1 MSETPE
7 LPRWSDLLGICPNIP
22 GPAPDVTT
30 ADVRER
36 YMSDIRA
43 NEWGAGSYSMD
54 DYGAAFDRGMA
65 AHDAEV
71 GAKALRDAAQHL
83 VSVGPYDLDLK
94 EGESVVFAG
103 DPAEE
108 DRYTHAVVGRWLT
121 DRAIALG
128 VES

>member
-1 MSETPE
+1 MTAAEQPK
-7 LPRWSDLLGICPNIP
+7 WSDLLGICPNRP
-22 GPAPDVTT
+22 GPAADVTM

-54 DYGAAFDRGMA
+54 DYGAAFDRAMA

-71 GAKALRDAAQHL
+71 AAKALRDAADAWQTGGWANGLPKGANRAALILGMAQGTTTWLH
-83 VSVGPYDLDLK
+83 K
-94 EGESVVFAG
+94 R
-103 DPAEE
+103 AE
-108 DRYTHAVVGRWLT
+108 T
-121 DRAIALG
+121 LG